1 MIFFQVS
8 EKCEVQSFKEGT
20 VVWLNM
26 AKPFTKPKLNE
37 AIWATSQV
45 VKPPQETTSKTG
57 PASRN
62 EVVRD
67 IEAGDRGYTG
77 MILGEKC
84 LEI

>member
-1 MIFFQVS
+1 
-8 EKCEVQSFKEGT
+8 
-20 VVWLNM
+20 M

-77 MILGEKC
+77 MIL
-84 LEI
+84 LMAEILHHLGCMKP

>member
-1 MIFFQVS
+1 MV
-8 EKCEVQSFKEGT
+8 
-20 VVWLNM
+20 
-26 AKPFTKPKLNE
+26 KPFTKPKLNE

-67 IEAGDRGYTG
+67 IEAFGMEDTG
-77 MILGEKC
+77 MIL
-84 LEI
+84 LMAEILHDLGCMKP